1 MIQTLA
7 EMIPEEPW
15 LRGLAVGFVVMVVLM
30 TIGGFATW
38 WERRFSARLQNR
50 IGPNIVGPFGIL
62 QPVADLL
69 KMMQKEDIVPR
80 DADRVLFNLAPA
92 LPIALALATAAV
104 IPFGGRWVD
113 GEYWENQFL
122 VADLDVGI
130 LWVLALGGLMVFPSF
145 MAGWSSNN
153 KYTLIAG
160 MRAVAQGVSY
170 EIPLLLAAMVA
181 VIATGE
187 LSIGGIV
194 RWQAENGWLVVTL
207 PVISW
212 LAFLVFFAASLAE
225 ANRIPFDM
233 PDAESELVGGV
244 TVEYTGLKFGMLM
257 LAEYVHTAIAALLAA
272 TLFFGGSDGPE
283 AGTVGPLWLLL
294 KAGVLFVII
303 YWIRWS
309 WYRFRSDQLMQLCWR
324 YLVPLTLGLVMATA
338 LVVAV
343 GWV

>member
-1 MIQTLA
+1 VIQTLA
-7 EMIPEEPW
+7 ELIPEEPW
-15 LRGLAVGFVVMVVLM
+15 LRGLVVGFVVMNLLM
-30 TIGGFATW
+30 AVGGAASW
-38 WERRFSARLQNR
+38 WERRFAARLQNR
-50 IGPNIVGPFGIL
+50 IGPNIVGPFGVL
-62 QPVADLL
+62 QPLADLL

-80 DADRVLFNLAPA
+80 NADRFLFNLAPA
-92 LPIALALATAAV
+92 LPTMLAMATAAV
-104 IPFGGRWVD
+104 IPFGGRYLPDGRWV
-113 GEYWENQFL
+113 NQFL

-130 LWVLALGGLMVFPSF
+130 LWVLALAGLMVFPIF
-145 MAGWSSNN
+145 MAGWASNN
-153 KYTLIAG
+153 KYTLLSA

-170 EIPLLLAAMVA
+170 EIPLVLAALVA

-194 RWQAENGWLVVTL
+194 RWQAENGWLIARL

-212 LAFLVFFAASLAE
+212 LAFLVFFVASLAE
-225 ANRIPFDM
+225 ANRIPFDI
-233 PDAESELVGGV
+233 PEAESELVGGV
-244 TVEYTGLKFGMLM
+244 MVEYTGLKFGLF
-257 LAEYVHTAIAALLAA
+257 LFAEYVHTAIASLLAV
-272 TLFFGGSDGPE
+272 TLFFGGAAGPQ
-283 AGTVGPLWLLL
+283 AGTVGPLWLVL

-338 LVVAV
+338 VVVAV

>member
-7 EMIPEEPW
+7 DYIPDVAW
-15 LRGLAVGFVVMVVLM
+15 QRGLIVGFVVMNLLM
-30 TIGGFATW
+30 AVGGLASW
-38 WERRFSARLQNR
+38 WERRFAARIQNR
-50 IGPNIVGPFGIL
+50 IGPNIVGPFGVL
-62 QPVADLL
+62 QPLADLL

-80 DADRVLFNLAPA
+80 NADRWLFNLAPA
-92 LPIALALATAAV
+92 LPTMLALGTAAV
-104 IPFGGRWVD
+104 IPFGGTWVD
-113 GEYWENQFL
+113 GRFVNQFV

-130 LWVLALGGLMVFPSF
+130 LWVLALAGLMVFPIF
-145 MAGWSSNN
+145 MAGWASNN
-153 KYTLIAG
+153 KYTLLSA

-170 EIPLLLAAMVA
+170 EIPLVLAALVA

-194 RWQAENGWLVVTL
+194 RWQAENGWLVVRL

-225 ANRIPFDM
+225 ANRIPFDI
-233 PDAESELVGGV
+233 PEAESELVGGIM
-244 TVEYTGLKFGMLM
+244 VEYTGLKFGLF
-257 LAEYVHTAIAALLAA
+257 LFAEYVHTAIASLLAV
-272 TLFFGGSDGPE
+272 TLFFGGADGPE
-283 AGTVGPLWLLL
+283 VSTVGPLWLLL

-324 YLVPLTLGLVMATA
+324 YLVPLTLGLVMLTA
-338 LVVAV
+338 VVVAV